1 MRSNE
6 KLFEQTLAID
16 FGNSRAKLVYKNIYK
31 TFRYTHRFLDEFKNF
46 FNLKV
51 KTPIRVLYSS
61 VNTEQTNKIVEFL
74 TTQKNVYI
82 YDVRELILR
91 QKRVNIFNYHWIGT
105 DRILG
110 LIGGLD
116 EFSAPII
123 TVDIGTAIT
132 INTVDSNR
140 NFLGGLI
147 FPGPETQ
154 LNSLSLST
162 SLLKVSR
169 IVTDRELNI
178 IEISTENAVS
188 SGILSSIW
196 GGLLYILNEIDIN
209 IFEGAQPPIIFTGGG
224 FKFFSSR
231 YQNWDYPNKFYRKN
245 LVLSGILSLA
255 KFERQYFI
263 EFGDDK

>member
-1 MRSNE
+1 M
-6 KLFEQTLAID
+6 
-16 FGNSRAKLVYKNIYK
+16 
-31 TFRYTHRFLDEFKNF
+31 
-46 FNLKV
+46 
-51 KTPIRVLYSS
+51 YSS
-61 VNTEQTNKIVEFL
+61 VNTEQTNKVVDFL
-74 TTQKNVYI
+74 STHKNVYI
-82 YDVRELILR
+82 YDIRELILK
-91 QKRVNIFNYHWIGT
+91 QKRVNIFNYNWIGT

-110 LIGGLD
+110 LIGGLE
-116 EFSAPII
+116 EFAAPII

-154 LNSLSLST
+154 LKSLSQNT
-162 SLLKVSR
+162 SLLKVPK
-169 IVTDRELNI
+169 IVTDRDLNI

-188 SGILSSIW
+188 VGILSSIW

-209 IFEGAQPPIIFTGGG
+209 IFGAVQPPIIFTGGG

-231 YQNWDYPNKFYRKN
+231 FQHWDYPNKFYRKN

-263 EFGDDK
+263 DFGDDK